1 MTLVLSFYNSDN
13 KLRIRTGLNGFV
25 CEVRVELFKPFEHI
39 HTIDAEDPMTTNPQP
54 INLFEFEDVAK
65 ERLPKEEYD
74 YIAGG
79 ATDEISVDRNRR
91 AYASWALRPRVLR
104 DVSVLDLSTTV
115 LGTKVNLPVLIAP
128 CGAHKRAHPEG
139 ELATYRAAAACGTI
153 LAVSANSN
161 TSFED
166 LAKAA
171 NGYLWVQM
179 YPFRNKEMTK
189 DWLKRAKES
198 GYKAVVVTLDSQWP
212 PKRERNIRNNYRR
225 TRGVNYPGASAE
237 TPRPAGRAGE
247 GSDPAAT
254 WKDLEWI
261 KAAAD
266 LPVVAKG
273 VMTGEDVELCAE
285 VGANGVIVSNHG
297 GRHLD
302 NTLATIEVLSEAVAA
317 AKDKMEIYLDGG
329 IRRGADVVKAIA
341 LGARAVFIGRPLF
354 WGLAVDG
361 ENGVVRVLNIL
372 REEIEI
378 TMAKCGRPTIAS
390 IDSSVVVKAPP
401 L

>member
-1 MTLVLSFYNSDN
+1 MT
-13 KLRIRTGLNGFV
+13 
-25 CEVRVELFKPFEHI
+25 
-39 HTIDAEDPMTTNPQP
+39 ANPQP
-54 INLFEFEDVAK
+54 VNLLDFEEIAK

-91 AYASWALRPRVLR
+91 AYASWAFRPRVLR
-104 DVSVLDLSTTV
+104 DVSALDLSTTV
-115 LGTKVNLPVLIAP
+115 LGTKVSLPVLIAP
-128 CGAHKRAHPEG
+128 CGGHKRAHPEG
-139 ELATYRAAAACGTI
+139 ELATYRAATACGSI
-153 LAVSANSN
+153 MAVSANSN
-161 TSFED
+161 TSFEE

-171 NGYLWVQM
+171 KGHLWVQM
-179 YPFRNKEMTK
+179 YPFRDKEMTQEWLDRVK
-189 DWLKRAKES
+189 DA
-198 GYKAVVVTLDSQWP
+198 GYEAVIVTLDSQWP

-225 TRGVNYPGASAE
+225 TRGVNYPAAGAE

-261 KAAAD
+261 KSATE
-266 LPVVAKG
+266 LPVIAKG
-273 VMTGEDVELCAE
+273 VLTGEDVELCAE
-285 VGANGVIVSNHG
+285 VGADGVIVSNHG

-302 NTLATIEVLSEAVAA
+302 NTLATVEVLSEAVAA
-317 AKDKMEIYLDGG
+317 AKGKMEIYLDGG
-329 IRRGADVVKAIA
+329 IRRGADVVKALA
-341 LGARAVFIGRPLF
+341 LGAKAVFIGRPLF

-361 ENGVVRVLNIL
+361 EKGVVRVFEIL

-378 TMAKCGRPTIAS
+378 TMAKCGRPTVAS
-390 IDSSVVVKAPP
+390 IDASTIVKAPP

>member
-1 MTLVLSFYNSDN
+1 
-13 KLRIRTGLNGFV
+13 
-25 CEVRVELFKPFEHI
+25 
-39 HTIDAEDPMTTNPQP
+39 MTTDATP
-54 INLFEFEDVAK
+54 INLFEFEDVARA
-65 ERLPKEEYD
+65 RLPKAEYD

-91 AYASWALRPRVLR
+91 AFASWALRPRVLR
-104 DVSVLDLSTTV
+104 DVSVLDLSTAV
-115 LGTKVNLPVLIAP
+115 LGTKVKLPVLLAP
-128 CGAHKRAHPEG
+128 CGGHKRAHPDG
-139 ELATYRAAAACGTI
+139 EIATYRAAAAWGTV
-153 LAVSANSN
+153 LTVSANSN

-166 LAKAA
+166 LSKAA
-171 NGYLWVQM
+171 TGHLWIQM
-179 YPFRNKEMTK
+179 YPFRDKQLNQ
-189 DWLKRAKES
+189 DWLDRAKGA

-225 TRGVNYPGASAE
+225 TRGVNYPKSGAE
-237 TPRPAGRAGE
+237 TPRPAGRGGE

-254 WKDLEWI
+254 WRDLEWI
-261 KAAAD
+261 KSASD

-273 VMTGEDVELCAE
+273 VMTGEDVELCIDA
-285 VGANGVIVSNHG
+285 GADGVIVSNHG

-317 AKDKMEIYLDGG
+317 AKGKIEIYLDGG

-341 LGARAVFIGRPLF
+341 LGAKAVFIGRPLF

-361 ENGVVRVLNIL
+361 EKGVIRVLEIL

-378 TMAKCGRPTIAS
+378 TMAKCGRPTVGS

>member
-1 MTLVLSFYNSDN
+1 
-13 KLRIRTGLNGFV
+13 
-25 CEVRVELFKPFEHI
+25 
-39 HTIDAEDPMTTNPQP
+39 MTTIPQP
-54 INLFEFEDVAK
+54 INLFEFEDFAK
-65 ERLPKEEYD
+65 ERLPKDEYD

-91 AYASWALRPRVLR
+91 AYASWAFRPRVLR
-104 DVSVLDLSTTV
+104 DVSALDLSTTV
-115 LGTKVNLPVLIAP
+115 LGTKLNLPVLIAP
-128 CGAHKRAHPEG
+128 CGGHKRAHPDG
-139 ELATYRAAAACGTI
+139 ELATYRAAAACGTV

-161 TSFED
+161 TSFEE
-166 LAKAA
+166 LAKSAK
-171 NGYLWVQM
+171 GHLWVQM
-179 YPFRNKEMTK
+179 YPFRNRDMTRE
-189 DWLKRAKES
+189 WLKRAKDS
-198 GYKAVVVTLDSQWP
+198 GYEAIVVTLDSQWP
-212 PKRERNIRNNYRR
+212 PKRERNIRNNYQR
-225 TRGVNYPGASAE
+225 TRGINYPKAGVE

-254 WKDLEWI
+254 WQDLEWI
-261 KAAAD
+261 KKAAG

-273 VMTGEDVELCAE
+273 VMTGEDVSLCIE
-285 VGANGVIVSNHG
+285 VGADGVIVSNHG

-302 NTLATIEVLSEAVAA
+302 NTLATVEVLPEAVAA
-317 AKDKMEIYLDGG
+317 ARDKLEVYLDGG

-361 ENGVVRVLNIL
+361 EKGVVRVLDIL

-390 IDSSVVVKAPP
+390 IDSTAVVKAPP

>member
-1 MTLVLSFYNSDN
+1 
-13 KLRIRTGLNGFV
+13 
-25 CEVRVELFKPFEHI
+25 
-39 HTIDAEDPMTTNPQP
+39 MTTTPQP
-54 INLFEFEDVAK
+54 INLFDFEELAK
-65 ERLPKEEYD
+65 ASLPKEEYD

-79 ATDEISVDRNRR
+79 ATDELSVDRNRR
-91 AYASWALRPRVLR
+91 AFASWALRPRVLR
-104 DVSVLDLSTTV
+104 DVSALDLSTTV
-115 LGTKVNLPVLIAP
+115 LGVKVNLPVLIAP
-128 CGAHKRAHPEG
+128 CGGHKRAHPDG
-139 ELATYRAAAACGTI
+139 ELATYRAAAACGSI

-166 LAKAA
+166 LARAA
-171 NGYLWVQM
+171 TGHLWVQL
-179 YPFRNKEMTK
+179 YPFRNQELIK
-189 DWLKRAKES
+189 DWLKRAEDA
-198 GYKAVVVTLDSQWP
+198 GYQAVVVTLDSQWP
-212 PKRERNIRNNYRR
+212 PKRERNIRNNYQR
-225 TRGVNYPGASAE
+225 TRGANYPKSSAE

-254 WKDLEWI
+254 WQDLEWI
-261 KAAAD
+261 KSATD

-273 VMTGEDVELCAE
+273 IMTGEDIKLCAE
-285 VGANGVIVSNHG
+285 AGADAVIVSNHG

-302 NTLATIEVLSEAVAA
+302 NTLATIEVLPEAVAA
-317 AKDKMEIYLDGG
+317 AAGKLEIYLDGG

-341 LGARAVFIGRPLF
+341 LGARAIFIGRPLF

-361 ENGVVRVLNIL
+361 EHGVIRVLNIL

>member
-1 MTLVLSFYNSDN
+1 
-13 KLRIRTGLNGFV
+13 
-25 CEVRVELFKPFEHI
+25 
-39 HTIDAEDPMTTNPQP
+39 MTTDATP
-54 INLFEFEDVAK
+54 INLFEFEDVARA
-65 ERLPKEEYD
+65 RLPKAEYD

-91 AYASWALRPRVLR
+91 AFASWALRPRVLR
-104 DVSVLDLSTTV
+104 DVSVLDLSTAV
-115 LGTKVNLPVLIAP
+115 LGTKVKLPVLIAP
-128 CGAHKRAHPEG
+128 CGGHKRAHPDG
-139 ELATYRAAAACGTI
+139 EIATYRAAAACGTV
-153 LAVSANSN
+153 LTVSANSN

-166 LAKAA
+166 LSKAA
-171 NGYLWVQM
+171 TGHLWIQM
-179 YPFRNKEMTK
+179 YPFRDKQLNQ
-189 DWLKRAKES
+189 DWLDRAKGA

-225 TRGVNYPGASAE
+225 TRGVNYPKSGAE

-254 WKDLEWI
+254 WRDLEWI
-261 KAAAD
+261 KSASD

-273 VMTGEDVELCAE
+273 VMTGEDVELCIDA
-285 VGANGVIVSNHG
+285 GADGVIVSNHG

-302 NTLATIEVLSEAVAA
+302 NTLATIEVLSETVAA
-317 AKDKMEIYLDGG
+317 AKGKLEIYLDGG

-341 LGARAVFIGRPLF
+341 LGAKAVFIGRPLF

-361 ENGVVRVLNIL
+361 ERGVIRVLEIL

-378 TMAKCGRPTIAS
+378 TMAKCGRPTVGS

>member
-1 MTLVLSFYNSDN
+1 M
-13 KLRIRTGLNGFV
+13 
-25 CEVRVELFKPFEHI
+25 
-39 HTIDAEDPMTTNPQP
+39 EDPVDSFTEP
-54 INLFEFEDVAK
+54 INIFDFETIAK

-104 DVSVLDLSTTV
+104 NVSALDLSTDV
-115 LGTKVNLPVLIAP
+115 LSRKVSFPVLIAP
-128 CGAHKRAHPEG
+128 CGGHKKAHPEG
-139 ELATYRAAAACGTI
+139 EFATFRAAAACGTI
-153 LAVSANSN
+153 FAVSANASAD
-161 TSFED
+161 FDE

-171 NGYLWVQM
+171 DGRLWLQL
-179 YPFRNKEMTK
+179 YPFRDREMTK
-189 DWLKRAKES
+189 AWLNRAKDA
-198 GYKAVVVTLDSQWP
+198 GYEAVCVTLDSQWP
-212 PKRERNIRNNYRR
+212 PKRERNIRNDYSNRR
-225 TRGVNYPGASAE
+225 GANFPDAGKTQARRGAHPG
-237 TPRPAGRAGE
+237 GG
-247 GSDPAAT
+247 DPAAT

-261 KAAAD
+261 KSIAG
-266 LPVVAKG
+266 LPVIAKG
-273 VMTGEDVELCAE
+273 IMTGEDVELCTE
-285 VGANGVIVSNHG
+285 VGADGVIVSNHG

-302 NTLATIEVLSEAVAA
+302 NTLATVEVLSEAVAA
-317 AKDKMEIYLDGG
+317 AKGKLEVYLDGG

-341 LGARAVFIGRPLF
+341 LGAKAVFIGRPLF

-361 ENGVVRVLNIL
+361 EKGVIRVLNIL

-390 IDSSVVVKAPP
+390 IDPTVVVKAPP

>member
-1 MTLVLSFYNSDN
+1 MSTTL
-13 KLRIRTGLNGFV
+13 G
-25 CEVRVELFKPFEHI
+25 
-39 HTIDAEDPMTTNPQP
+39 P
-54 INLFEFEDVAK
+54 INLFEFETLAK
-65 ERLPKEEYD
+65 ERLPKAEYD

-91 AYASWALRPRVLR
+91 AFASWALRPRVLR

-115 LGTKVNLPVLIAP
+115 LGIKVKLPVLIAP
-128 CGAHKRAHPEG
+128 CGGHKRAHPDG
-139 ELATYRAAAACGTI
+139 EIATYRAAAACGTV

-161 TSFED
+161 TSFEH
-166 LAKAA
+166 LAKSA
-171 NGYLWVQM
+171 NGHLWVQM
-179 YPFRNKEMTK
+179 YPFRDRQLNQ
-189 DWLKRAKES
+189 DWLDRAKDA
-198 GYKAVVVTLDSQWP
+198 GNNAVVVTLDSQWP
-212 PKRERNIRNNYRR
+212 PKRERNMRNNYQR
-225 TRGVNYPGASAE
+225 TRGVNYPKAGAE

-261 KAAAD
+261 KSASD
-266 LPVVAKG
+266 LPIVAKG
-273 VMTGEDVELCAE
+273 VMTGEDVELCMEA
-285 VGANGVIVSNHG
+285 GADGVIVSNHG

-317 AKDKMEIYLDGG
+317 ANGRIEIYLDGG

-361 ENGVVRVLNIL
+361 EQGVIRVLNLL